1 MTDTLP
7 SLHPTIAPDRPRQRA
22 LSGFGHLL
30 VAAIYALML
39 LAAPAIVRYAPAPS
53 ATPIAAATAPF
64 VPHVDCTMH
73 AAGGACAPAPAR

>member
-7 SLHPTIAPDRPRQRA
+7 PLHRAIAPDRPHPRT

-53 ATPIAAATAPF
+53 PTPIATVTTPF
-64 VPHVDCTMH
+64 APHVDCT
-73 AAGGACAPAPAR
+73 AQAGGGTCGPAPTR